1 MTCAKWPVRCRPA
14 ASPHTRRPAVVA
26 GAHEP
31 RQRVRAAAR
40 FALMGIPE
48 HRRADHAP
56 YVEEV
61 CRCLESR
68 DLDVTAVSIT
78 SRGGRREATL
88 LIQAEQAAFGEPVAA
103 EASVAWDEENGWSLT
118 TRPDPVMPGAVA
130 PVYKGLT
137 VLPGPDDVAVWVV
150 VLLTHPE
157 LTPSR
162 EDQSFRDHT
171 AEDPQFERQLAEYAP
186 GR

>member
-14 ASPHTRRPAVVA
+14 ASLRTRRPAVA
-26 GAHEP
+26 PGRHEP
-31 RQRVRAAAR
+31 RQRARATAR
-40 FALMGIPE
+40 FALMGSLE
-48 HRRADHAP
+48 HRRVDHAP
-56 YVEEV
+56 YIEEV
-61 CRCLESR
+61 GRRLESR
-68 DLDVTAVSIT
+68 DLDVTLVSTT
-78 SRGGRREATL
+78 SGGGRREATL
-88 LIQAEQAAFGEPVAA
+88 LVHPEQPAFAEPVAV

-118 TRPDPVMPGAVA
+118 TRPDPAMLGAVA

-137 VLPGPDDVAVWVV
+137 VLPDPEDVAVWVV